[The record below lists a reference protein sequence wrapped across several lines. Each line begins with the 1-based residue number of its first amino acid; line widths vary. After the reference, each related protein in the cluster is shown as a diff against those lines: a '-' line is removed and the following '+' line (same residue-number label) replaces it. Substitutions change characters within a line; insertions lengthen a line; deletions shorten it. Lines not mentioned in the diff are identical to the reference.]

1 MMILRSTQE
10 LVVPT
15 LKKWEIL
22 KFHNNETKSRMN
34 IEIANKKLIHK
45 FNYAIDEM
53 MLNALISYEN
63 LNSFVI
69 FGKDKVNAFNLYNEL
84 FKDNYILY
92 GIKTIELNK
101 QDVIKM
107 LYQFIFPRMI
117 IKSKNDL
124 IEYIGTKYPYIAG
137 FNNNSELINI
147 STLILCKRSINDSYP
162 SKDISRPEYCIYIP
176 KTGEEKNICATVIF
190 CQSTIDFIKLQN
202 FDYFLT
208 KENEKSKKMF
218 LKYKNWLYNNVPLE
232 KQCSFMLFSSIV
244 LYLIGNREM
253 NDLDLYIDNVEPEI
267 AEKVKQFDEDETYKY
282 IEYKL
287 KGSENIKYWP
297 LHWHSW
303 LDDWAR
309 RSGAKY
315 FEEVVSCQRFHFYFL
330 GVKVI
335 SLNCDIQRRVA
346 RNRPRATADLIAL
359 RKRYVIPKF
368 PKIPIPESLKYEF
381 QSVIDKSENEIREL
395 IRNGAEYIEENKEVK
410 ITLKND
416 IDKFLNTVIWAL
428 KERYKMIFTVDEV
441 RYELNMPLLN
451 NNNILQRKK
460 IIVRKNDAIV
470 DETQVPILRNVG
482 EILQQNNVEE
492 SAPKKIIIKVKK

>member
-1 MMILRSTQE
+1 MMILRSTEE

-15 LKKWEIL
+15 LKKWDIL

-34 IEIANKKLIHK
+34 IELANKKLIHK

-53 MLNALISYEN
+53 MLNAIVSYEN

-69 FGKDKVNAFNLYNEL
+69 FGKDKVNTFNLYNEL
-84 FKDNYILY
+84 FKENYILY

-124 IEYIGTKYPYIAG
+124 IDYIATKYPYINR
-137 FNNNSELINI
+137 FNNNNELMNI

-162 SKDISRPEYCIYIP
+162 SKDISKQEYCIYIP
-176 KTGEEKNICATVIF
+176 KSGEEKNICATIIF
-190 CQSTIDFIKLQN
+190 CQTTIDFIKLQN

-218 LKYKNWLYNNVPLE
+218 LKYKNWLYNNVVLE

-253 NDLDLYIDNVEPEI
+253 NDLDLYIDNVDHEI
-267 AEKVKQFDEDETYKY
+267 AEKVKQFDEDEMYKY
-282 IEYKL
+282 IEYSM
-287 KGSENIKYWP
+287 KGNESKWP
-297 LHWHSW
+297 LHWNSW
-303 LDDWAR
+303 LDEWAR

-330 GVKVI
+330 GVKII
-335 SLNCDIQRRVA
+335 SLNCDIQRRII

-368 PKIPIPESLKYEF
+368 PKIPIPESFKYEF
-381 QSVIDKSENEIREL
+381 QSVVDKTDDEIREL
-395 IRNGAEYIEENKEVK
+395 IRNGGEYIQENKEVK

-416 IDKFLNTVIWAL
+416 IDKFINTVIWSL
-428 KERYKMIFTVDEV
+428 KERYKMIFTIDEV
-441 RYELNMPLLN
+441 RHELNMPLLN
-451 NNNILQRKK
+451 NNGNIQQRKK
-460 IIVRKNDAIV
+460 IIIKKNDEIEEMQQPV
-470 DETQVPILRNVG
+470 LRNVDEIQQQNTIG
-482 EILQQNNVEE
+482 EIT
-492 SAPKKIIIKVKK
+492 PKKIIIKIKK

>member
-1 MMILRSTQE
+1 MILRTTE
-10 LVVPT
+10 DLVVPT
-15 LKKWEIL
+15 LKKWDIL

-53 MLNALISYEN
+53 MLNAVISYEN

-69 FGKDKVNAFNLYNEL
+69 FGKNKVDAFNLYNEL
-84 FKDNYILY
+84 FKENYIIY
-92 GIKTIELNK
+92 GIKHIELNK

-124 IEYIGTKYPYIAG
+124 IEYIGSKYPYIAS
-137 FNNNSELINI
+137 FNNNELMNI

-162 SKDISRPEYCIYIP
+162 SKDISNPEYCIYIP
-176 KTGEEKNICATVIF
+176 KTGEEKNICSTVIF
-190 CQSTIDFIKLQN
+190 CQTTIDFIKLQN
-202 FDYFLT
+202 FDYFLR

-218 LKYKNWLYNNVPLE
+218 LKYKNWLYNNVSLE

-253 NDLDLYIDNVEPEI
+253 NDLDLYIDHVDAEI
-267 AEKVKQFDEDETYKY
+267 AEKVKEFDEDETYKY

-297 LHWHSW
+297 LHWHTW

-330 GVKVI
+330 GVKII
-335 SLNCDIQRRVA
+335 SLNCDIQRRVV

-368 PKIPIPESLKYEF
+368 PKIPAPELFKYEF
-381 QSVIDKSENEIREL
+381 KSVKDNTEEEIRDL
-395 IRNGAEYIEENKEVK
+395 IRNGGEYNQENKEVK

-416 IDKFLNTVIWAL
+416 TDRFLNTVIWAL

-441 RYELNMPLLN
+441 RYELNMPLLDN
-451 NNNILQRKK
+451 NNHSIQRKK
-460 IIVRKNDAIV
+460 VIIKKNNDDEIQQRQNIV
-470 DETQVPILRNVG
+470 NEFQ
-482 EILQQNNVEE
+482 QQNVNENQ
-492 SAPKKIIIKVKK
+492 PKKVIIKIKK